1 MRTRVVPDRNS
12 AMIASRSFCGMS
24 PCIADTVKLLLLIFS
39 VSQST
44 CPMSIN
50 KSDHIQ
56 VCVTAAAAVT
66 VYETT
71 FMQQATSSFIP
82 ICSTFTFTN
91 LNKPIRN
98 PSTIAAHT
106 CHHIICSSRTN
117 LPLCV
122 AEDDSLG
129 DGESVIKITQ
139 CVKLPFFTFNRHKK
153 LLDTL
158 FNSGH
163 RKSSVNYFIICY
175 YIFLCLK

>member
-1 MRTRVVPDRNS
+1 MIETLSDTTTQIKVEWLTCCTSRPRAQTSVVMRTRVVPDRNS

-82 ICSTFTFTN
+82 N
-91 LNKPIRN
+91 LLHLHLHKSKQTHKKSIYNSSSHMSSHYMLFKNKP
-98 PSTIAAHT
+98 SA
-106 CHHIICSSRTN
+106 
-117 LPLCV
+117 LCCRIWQ
-122 AEDDSLG
+122 LG
-129 DGESVIKITQ
+129 
-139 CVKLPFFTFNRHKK
+139 
-153 LLDTL
+153 
-158 FNSGH
+158 
-163 RKSSVNYFIICY
+163 
-175 YIFLCLK
+175 